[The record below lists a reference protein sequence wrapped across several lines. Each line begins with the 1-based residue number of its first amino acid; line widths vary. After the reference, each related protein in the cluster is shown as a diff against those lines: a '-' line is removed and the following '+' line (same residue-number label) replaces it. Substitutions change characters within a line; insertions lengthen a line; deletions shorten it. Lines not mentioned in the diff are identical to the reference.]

1 MPSSPSSATPSGSPM
16 APMAVVS
23 SPGIT
28 TTCTPVVSSRAR
40 TAATS
45 ASVAWGVMTII
56 TAARTLLRRR
66 PRGLEPEVA
75 DAELVEAD
83 VVGEVAA
90 QGVAVD
96 DDAVGD
102 LVAAGAVAV
111 VEAVGAP
118 APAAVG
124 DDDGHVVVLDEVAQ
138 QVWEVVERVAHEL
151 LEVVVVVG
159 VEIHERGLLGLR
171 RHAFAGQALGAQDDL
186 LEVLLGLG
194 LAPVGHAQA
203 DGDGAAEDD
212 GGDRGDDGEPLD
224 RLDGRIDA
232 EALQHDD
239 ERQPGAQRHRGG
251 QRDAA
256 GGRHQPLIAR
266 AMTTRWISLVP
277 S

>member
-1 MPSSPSSATPSGSPM
+1 MPSRPSSATPSGSPM

-56 TAARTLLRRR
+56 TAAPTLLT
-66 PRGLEPEVA
+66 RGPGRLEPEVA
-75 DAELVEAD
+75 HAELVEAD
-83 VVGEVAA
+83 VVGELVAHGARDLVAQQVGVVSEVAA

-102 LVAAGAVAV
+102 VVAAGAVAV

-124 DDDGHVVVLDEVAQ
+124 DDDRDVVVLDEVAQ
-138 QVWEVVERVAHEL
+138 QVGELVERVAHEL

-159 VEIHERGLLGLR
+159 VEVEELRLLGLGGDAVAR
-171 RHAFAGQALGAQDDL
+171 EALGAQHDL
-186 LEVLLGLG
+186 LELLLGLG
-194 LAPVGHAQA
+194 LAVVGHAQPDHHHRA
-203 DGDGAAEDD
+203 EEHRRDGA
-212 GGDRGDDGEPLD
+212 DDGERLD
-224 RLDGRIDA
+224 RLDGRVGA
-232 EALQHDD
+232 PAHERHD
-239 ERQPGAQRHRGG
+239 GG
-251 QRDAA
+251 
-256 GGRHQPLIAR
+256 
-266 AMTTRWISLVP
+266 
-277 S
+277 

>member
-45 ASVAWGVMTII
+45 ASVAWGVITII
-56 TAARTLLRRR
+56 TPRERYSARRLGSERS
-66 PRGLEPEVA
+66 EPEVA

-83 VVGEVAA
+83 VVGELVAHRARDLVAQQVGVVPEVAA

-96 DDAVGD
+96 HDAVGD
-102 LVAAGAVAV
+102 VVAAGAVAV

-124 DDDGHVVVLDEVAQ
+124 DDDRDVVVLDEVAQ
-138 QVWEVVERVAHEL
+138 KVGEVVERVAHEL

-159 VEIHERGLLGLR
+159 VE
-171 RHAFAGQALGAQDDL
+171 
-186 LEVLLGLG
+186 
-194 LAPVGHAQA
+194 
-203 DGDGAAEDD
+203 
-212 GGDRGDDGEPLD
+212 
-224 RLDGRIDA
+224 
-232 EALQHDD
+232 
-239 ERQPGAQRHRGG
+239 
-251 QRDAA
+251 
-256 GGRHQPLIAR
+256 
-266 AMTTRWISLVP
+266 
-277 S
+277 